1 MSTHN
6 NKKLTEP
13 GERLRMARESFEL
26 SQGEFARKLGY
37 PSYQAIRY
45 LENARKKFR
54 PHIAKLIQYEFG
66 ISETWLL
73 EGKGDML
80 IDNTK
85 KESVDVQKL
94 VGDIVAKQ
102 KPPHEKK
109 LLPKNE
115 KLTEIM
121 AYIEDVARD
130 SERAQRLFVMQFMKC
145 FEEDFLPWSET
156 RNRAKTPN
164 DDDGSPSPK
173 SHD

>member
-1 MSTHN
+1 M
-6 NKKLTEP
+6 
-13 GERLRMARESFEL
+13 
-26 SQGEFARKLGY
+26 
-37 PSYQAIRY
+37 
-45 LENARKKFR
+45 
-54 PHIAKLIQYEFG
+54 
-66 ISETWLL
+66 L